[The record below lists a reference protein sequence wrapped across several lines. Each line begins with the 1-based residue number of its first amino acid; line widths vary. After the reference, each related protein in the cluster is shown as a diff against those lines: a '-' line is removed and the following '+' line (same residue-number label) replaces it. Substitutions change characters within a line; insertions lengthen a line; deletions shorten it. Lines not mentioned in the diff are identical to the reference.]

1 LASQLENK
9 FNGINSTKDL
19 KDTLATIFTS
29 FEDITGNFK
38 ISNPTRLII
47 NVDKNLGNNFYINGD
62 LSMNFYSTS
71 SFTKLRTR
79 ELNLIT
85 VTPRWETIGWGAYLP
100 VQYNTQGQ
108 VWVGAAVKMGPLVI
122 GMHNLQL
129 LSKDPMLNGGA
140 YLLLSI
146 HPFNKKAVLSK
157 MDCPQ

>member
-1 LASQLENK
+1 
-9 FNGINSTKDL
+9 
-19 KDTLATIFTS
+19 
-29 FEDITGNFK
+29 
-38 ISNPTRLII
+38 
-47 NVDKNLGNNFYINGD
+47 
-62 LSMNFYSTS
+62 MNFYSTS
-71 SFTKLRTR
+71 SFTKFRTR

-122 GMHNLQL
+122 GMHNLKL
-129 LSKDPMLNGGA
+129 LSKDPMLSGGA